1 MSKQF
6 LLLIVLIIQALNT
19 VYSICMNLNAFCI
32 VFNAFVCTF
41 CVYVNYKEYKRNKS
55 NNI

>member
-1 MSKQF
+1 MSKQ
-6 LLLIVLIIQALNT
+6 LLLFIVLIIQALNT

-32 VFNAFVCTF
+32 IFNTFVCMF
-41 CVYVNYKEYKRNKS
+41 CAYVNYKEYKRNKS